1 MATKATQADGASLA
15 AATRVTKLDS
25 HAYRVELG
33 DAFCIG
39 NGMRRDYAPAQELVD

>member
-1 MATKATQADGASLA
+1 MAAKPTQADGASLA

-25 HAYRVELG
+25 HAYKVELG

-39 NGMRRDYAPAQELVD
+39 NGMHQNLTPAQELVD